1 MTALT
6 LVTLLNFVSADF
18 CANRANGTDMLK
30 STLLAYSKAND
41 KFGGANVRRVI
52 TNTPALEV
60 AAIASV
66 TARCP
71 HLL

>member
-1 MTALT
+1 MTTLT
-6 LVTLLNFVSADF
+6 LVTLLNFVSGDF
-18 CANRANGTDMLK
+18 CANRARGTDLLK
-30 STLLAYSKAND
+30 STLLAYSRAND
-41 KFGGANVRRVI
+41 RFGGANVRRVI

>member
-1 MTALT
+1 MTTLT

-18 CANRANGTDMLK
+18 CSSRANGTDMLK
-30 STLLAYSKAND
+30 SVLIAYSRAND

-52 TNTPALEV
+52 TNAPALEV
-60 AAIASV
+60 AAVASV